1 MIHKFENKSPLISE
15 SCFISDSA
23 DVIGDVEIGENSS
36 IWFGSVVRGD
46 MNQIRIGSK
55 TNIQDNS
62 VVHVTTKVAP
72 TFIGN
77 GVTIGH
83 RAIIHGCT
91 INDNCLIGMG
101 CIIMD
106 LAIIGKGSIIA
117 AGALIPPG
125 MKVPSRKLMVGIP
138 AKPIRD
144 ITSQEYSD
152 IKESALHYI
161 LFSRKYK
168 KLQNLK

>member
-23 DVIGDVEIGENSS
+23 DIIGDVEIGEDSS
-36 IWFGSVVRGD
+36 VWFGSVIRGD
-46 MNQIRIGSK
+46 MNQIKIGSN
-55 TNIQDNS
+55 TNIQDNC
-62 VVHVTTKVAP
+62 VVHVTTNIAP
-72 TFIGN
+72 TIIGN

-83 RAIIHGCT
+83 KAIIHGCT

-117 AGALIPPG
+117 AGALVPPG

-144 ITSQEYSD
+144 ITPQEYTD
-152 IKESALHYI
+152 IKKSALHYI
-161 LFSRKYK
+161 LFSKKYK
-168 KLQNLK
+168 KLQNSK